1 MSRALPLPKRASPR
15 LPPSLP
21 RDVKLM
27 NTLSGVLGVVF
38 TVMVL
43 AVAAAWLMRQSLFNL
58 SAIHVQGDLTHNN
71 AVTLRANV
79 APKLAGNFLTVDLD
93 STRVAFEAVPWVRRA
108 VVQREFP
115 SRLKV
120 ILQEHKPIAYW
131 GPEGDARL
139 VNSFGEVFEANQ
151 GDVEAED
158 LPLLNG
164 PKGQAPLVL
173 QAYQLLSPMFEEIDA
188 VLEQLQLTGQGS
200 WRAQLDSGAV
210 IELGH
215 GSPGEVQ
222 ARARRFIAT
231 LTQVSERFGRDLAS
245 ADLRYGNGYAVKLRG
260 VTTGSPGDHDS
271 GKTKR

>member
-1 MSRALPLPKRASPR
+1 MSRALPLPKRASQR
-15 LPPSLP
+15 LPLSLP

-27 NTLSGVLGVVF
+27 NTLSAMLGVVF
-38 TVMVL
+38 AVLVL
-43 AVAAAWLMRQSLFNL
+43 AVAVAWLMRQPLFNL

-120 ILQEHKPIAYW
+120 ILQEHQAIAYW
-131 GPEGDARL
+131 GSEGDARL

-164 PKGQAPLVL
+164 PKGQAPQVL
-173 QAYQLLSPMFEEIDA
+173 QAYRLLSPMFEKIDA
-188 VLEQLQLTGQGS
+188 ALEQLQLTGQGS
-200 WRAQLDSGAV
+200 WRARLDSGAV

-215 GSPGEVQ
+215 GSLDEIQ

-231 LTQVSERFGRDLAS
+231 LTQVSSRYGRDLES

-260 VTTGSPGDHDS
+260 VTTGSPGDQDS
-271 GKTKR
+271 GKKKR

>member
-1 MSRALPLPKRASPR
+1 MSRSLPLPKRASPG
-15 LPPSLP
+15 LVQSLP
-21 RDVKLM
+21 LDVKLM

-38 TVMVL
+38 AGMLLTL
-43 AVAAAWLMRQSLFNL
+43 AVAWLMRQSLFNL
-58 SAIHVQGDLTHNN
+58 SAIHVQGDLKHNN

-93 STRVAFEAVPWVRRA
+93 STRAAFEAVPWVRRA

-115 SRLKV
+115 GRLKV
-120 ILQEHKPIAYW
+120 SLQEHQAIAYW

-139 VNSFGEVFEANQ
+139 INNFGEVFEANQ

-158 LPLLNG
+158 LPLLDG

-200 WRAQLDSGAV
+200 WRARLDSGAV

-215 GSPGEVQ
+215 GSLDEIQ
-222 ARARRFIAT
+222 ARARRFMAT
-231 LTQVSERFGRDLAS
+231 LTQVASRYGRNLES
-245 ADLRYGNGYAVKLRG
+245 ADLRYGNGYAVRLRG
-260 VTTGSPGDHDS
+260 VTTGNPVDQNS